1 MFDSILNTFG
11 HMGVDWRLIV
21 MNAVNF
27 GIVAAIIYYFGFRP
41 VLKTMDE
48 RKAKIDAGLKY
59 AEEMKIK
66 LAEAEQKQ
74 AEIIKEARQQ
84 AQEIVEQS
92 RNAAKAL
99 EERQTKETAARIE
112 QMLAH
117 GREAIELE
125 RRKAFDE
132 LRGEVARLVV
142 ETTAKVLSRD
152 LSDAER
158 KSFNNHAA
166 EELARNN

>member
-1 MFDSILNTFG
+1 MFDAILNTFS

-48 RKAKIDAGLKY
+48 RKAKIEEGLKY
-59 AEEMKIK
+59 AEEMKQK

-74 AEIIKEARQQ
+74 AEILKEARQQ
-84 AQEIVEQS
+84 AQEIIEQA

-99 EERQTKETAARIE
+99 EDRQTKETAARIE
-112 QMLAH
+112 QMLAR
-117 GREAIELE
+117 GREAIEQE
-125 RRKAFDE
+125 RSKAFDE
-132 LRGEVARLVV
+132 LRGEVSRLVV
-142 ETTAKVLSRD
+142 MTTSRVLARD

-158 KSFNNHAA
+158 ASLNTHAA